1 MNLRKKGSIFIETI
15 VGVNIILSMFLIV
28 ALLIGENIK
37 SSFRRKEIEEANRI
51 IYCIM
56 QEVKYNMTMEEI
68 LALTNTSD
76 LKLEVY
82 DDFIFDLSRCD
93 LGAMPKGDEIIIKA
107 ISTEDPNKVDIK
119 IEIILDTKDE
129 SLDRRFSKYRWM
141 DYYE

>member
-1 MNLRKKGSIFIETI
+1 MKKKGSIFIETI

-56 QEVKYNMTMEEI
+56 QEVKYNMTMEDI

>member
-1 MNLRKKGSIFIETI
+1 MKKKGSIFIETI

-56 QEVKYNMTMEEI
+56 QEVKYNMTMEDI

-119 IEIILDTKDE
+119 IEIILETKDE

>member
-1 MNLRKKGSIFIETI
+1 MKKKGSSFIETI
-15 VGVNIILSMFLIV
+15 VGVNIILSIYLIV

-37 SSFRRKEIEEANRI
+37 SSFRRKEIEEDNRI

>member
-1 MNLRKKGSIFIETI
+1 VKKKGSIFIETI

>member
-1 MNLRKKGSIFIETI
+1 MKKKGSIFIETI

-82 DDFIFDLSRCD
+82 DDFIFDLSRWD

-107 ISTEDPNKVDIK
+107 ISTEDSNKVDIK
-119 IEIILDTKDE
+119 IELILDTKDE
-129 SLDRRFSKYRWM
+129 SLDRSFSKYRWM

>member
-1 MNLRKKGSIFIETI
+1 MKKKGSIFIETI

-68 LALTNTSD
+68 VALTNTSD

>member
-1 MNLRKKGSIFIETI
+1 MKKKGSIFIETI

-93 LGAMPKGDEIIIKA
+93 LGVMPKGDEIIIKA

>member
-1 MNLRKKGSIFIETI
+1 MKKKGSIFIETI

-82 DDFIFDLSRCD
+82 DDFIFDLSRWD
-93 LGAMPKGDEIIIKA
+93 LGAMPKGNEIIIKV
-107 ISTEDPNKVDIK
+107 ISTEDLNKVDIK
-119 IEIILDTKDE
+119 IELILDTEDK
-129 SLDRRFSKYRWM
+129 SLERSFSKYRWM